1 MNPRSILF
9 AWSLLMTSTLAGA
22 GADAAPRA
30 DAAAPELLVGCY
42 TGAACKG
49 IGRYRFDPAS
59 GQIQAAPLEV
69 IETDNPSWITFSA
82 DGRHL
87 YAVNEN
93 GPASS
98 DPVGRASS
106 FALARGG
113 ARSSRLS
120 QANSLG
126 DDPAHAALSRDG
138 RYLFV
143 ANYSGATSPGGTLA
157 VLPVDRDGRLQAGV
171 QVLGHRASLA
181 DRERQLAPHV
191 HAVVPAP
198 DGRYV
203 LAADLGADRLYV
215 YRYDPA
221 RSAERPLLAAPTPAV
236 ELAPGSGPRH
246 VLFDAAGRHAYLTLE
261 MTGEVAVFGYAD
273 GALRP
278 LQTVAMDPGRTEGN
292 AAAALHLS
300 DDGRFLYASN
310 RGEDNHIAVYAVDA
324 ASGRLSAVQRR
335 STEGRGPREFA
346 LSPDGRHVVVAN
358 QHSHTLVVIARDPGS
373 GLLGETVQTLGAVS
387 PSDVKFAPMR

>member
-1 MNPRSILF
+1 MNPRSILL

-22 GADAAPRA
+22 DAAPRTA
-30 DAAAPELLVGCY
+30 EGSAELLIGCY
-42 TGAACKG
+42 TGASCKG
-49 IGRYRFDPAS
+49 IGRYRFDLAS
-59 GQIQAAPLEV
+59 GQIQAQPLEV
-69 IETDNPSWITFSA
+69 IETDNPSWVTLSA
-82 DGRHL
+82 DGRQL
-87 YAVNEN
+87 FAVNEN
-93 GPASS
+93 GPASA

-106 FALARGG
+106 FALARGP
-113 ARSSRLS
+113 ASSRRLS

-126 DDPAHAALSRDG
+126 DDPAHASVSRDG

-143 ANYSGATSPGGTLA
+143 ANYSGAQSPGGTLA
-157 VLPVDRDGRLQAGV
+157 VLPIDREGRLQPGV
-171 QVLGHRASLA
+171 QVLTHRASLA
-181 DRERQLAPHV
+181 DRERQLGPHV

-203 LAADLGADRLYV
+203 LAADLGADKVYV

-221 RSAERPLLAAPTPAV
+221 RSAERPLLAAATASVDLPPA
-236 ELAPGSGPRH
+236 SGPRH
-246 VLFDAAGRHAYLTLE
+246 LLFDAAGKHVYLTLE
-261 MTGEVAVFGYAD
+261 MTGELVVFDYDD
-273 GALRP
+273 GRLHP
-278 LQTVAMDPGRTEGN
+278 VQTVAMDPGRRDDN

-324 ASGRLSAVQRR
+324 ANGQLTAMQRR

-358 QHSHTLVVIARDPGS
+358 QHSNTLVVIERDPRS
-373 GLLGETVQTLGAVS
+373 GRLGDTVQTMPAVS
-387 PSDVKFAPMR
+387 PSDVKFVSVE